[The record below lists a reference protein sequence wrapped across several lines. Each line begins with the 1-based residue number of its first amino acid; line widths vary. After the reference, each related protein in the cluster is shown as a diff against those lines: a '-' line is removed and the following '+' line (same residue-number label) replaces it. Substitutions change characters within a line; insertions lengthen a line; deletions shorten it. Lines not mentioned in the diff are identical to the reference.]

1 MYSERCRRNPRVIK
15 MTRYEVR
22 IGGFGGQGIVTMAV
36 VAGETASLYDK
47 KYVVQTQSYGPEAR
61 GGASKSEIVI
71 SDEEVDYPKVQA
83 PDVFVVLSRAAYL
96 EYVDGLKE
104 DGILIIDEDL
114 VEIEGDLPETVKV
127 YKIPAT
133 RIADKEVGSKQATN
147 VVMLGALTVITKILS
162 VKGLKA
168 RIEERWPR
176 FVKTNMLAL
185 ELGMK
190 AGEEALA
197 KAAE

>member
-1 MYSERCRRNPRVIK
+1 
-15 MTRYEVR
+15 
-22 IGGFGGQGIVTMAV
+22 
-36 VAGETASLYDK
+36 
-47 KYVVQTQSYGPEAR
+47 
-61 GGASKSEIVI
+61 
-71 SDEEVDYPKVQA
+71 
-83 PDVFVVLSRAAYL
+83 LSRAAYL
-96 EYVDGLKE
+96 EYIQGLKD

-114 VEIEGDLPETVKV
+114 VEIEGDLPDTVKV

-162 VKGLKA
+162 VEGLKA

-197 KAAE
+197 KAA

>member
-1 MYSERCRRNPRVIK
+1 MFSERCKREQKVLLLS
-15 MTRYEVR
+15 RYEVR
-22 IGGFGGQGIVTMAV
+22 IGGFGGQGVVTMAM
-36 VAGETASLYDK
+36 VAAETASLFDK

-71 SDEEVDYPKVQA
+71 SDDEIDYPKVLA

-96 EYVDGLKE
+96 EYIDGLRE
-104 DGILIIDEDL
+104 NGTLIIDEDL
-114 VEIEGDLPETVKV
+114 VEVEGKLPKGVKV

-133 RIADKEVGSKQATN
+133 RIADKDVGNKQATN
-147 VVMLGALTVITKILS
+147 VVMLGAFTVITKALS
-162 VKGLKA
+162 VEGLKA

-176 FVKTNMLAL
+176 FIKSNMLAL

-190 AGEEALA
+190 AGKEALESDA
-197 KAAE
+197 

>member
-1 MYSERCRRNPRVIK
+1 MFLRKCNEEQRVNK
-15 MTRYEVR
+15 MVRYEVR
-22 IGGFGGQGIVTMAV
+22 IGGFGGQGVVTMAV

-71 SDEEVDYPKVQA
+71 SDEEVDFPKVQT

-96 EYVDGLKE
+96 EYIDGLKD

-162 VKGLKA
+162 IEGLKA

-176 FVKTNMLAL
+176 FLKTNMLAL

-197 KAAE
+197 KAV

>member
-1 MYSERCRRNPRVIK
+1 MS
-15 MTRYEVR
+15 RYEVR
-22 IGGFGGQGIVTMAV
+22 IGGFGGQGVVTMAV

-71 SDEEVDYPKVQA
+71 SDEEIDFPKVQT
-83 PDVFVVLSRAAYL
+83 PDVFVVLSRAAFLAYI
-96 EYVDGLKE
+96 DGLKD
-104 DGILIIDEDL
+104 DGILIVDEDL
-114 VEIEGDLPETVKV
+114 VKIESELPDTVKV

-147 VVMLGALTVITKILS
+147 VVMLGAFAVITKVLS
-162 VKGLKA
+162 LEGLKA
-168 RIEERWPR
+168 RIEEKWPR
-176 FVKTNMLAL
+176 FLKSNMLAL

-197 KAAE
+197 KAA

>member
-1 MYSERCRRNPRVIK
+1 MQKCNAKPKVNK
-15 MTRYEVR
+15 MSRYEVR
-22 IGGFGGQGIVTMAV
+22 IGGFGGQGVVTMAV

-47 KYVVQTQSYGPEAR
+47 KFVVQTQSYGPEAR

-71 SDEEVDYPKVQA
+71 SDEEIDFPKVQA

-96 EYVDGLKE
+96 EYVNGLKD

-114 VEIEGDLPETVKV
+114 VKIESDIPKTMKV

-147 VVMLGALTVITKILS
+147 VVMLGAFAVITKVLS
-162 VKGLKA
+162 IEGLKA
-168 RIEERWPR
+168 RIEEKWPR
-176 FVKTNMLAL
+176 FVKSNMLAL

-190 AGEEALA
+190 AGEEALK
-197 KAAE
+197 KAA

>member
-1 MYSERCRRNPRVIK
+1 MS
-15 MTRYEVR
+15 RYEVR
-22 IGGFGGQGIVTMAV
+22 IGGFGGQGVVTMAV

-71 SDEEVDYPKVQA
+71 SDEEIDFPKVQT
-83 PDVFVVLSRAAYL
+83 PDVFVVLSRAAFLAYI
-96 EYVDGLKE
+96 DGLKD

-114 VEIEGDLPETVKV
+114 VKIESEIPDTVKV

-133 RIADKEVGSKQATN
+133 RIADKEVGNKQATN
-147 VVMLGALTVITKILS
+147 VVMLGAFAVITKVLS
-162 VKGLKA
+162 LEGLKA
-168 RIEERWPR
+168 RIEEKWPR
-176 FVKTNMLAL
+176 FLKSNMLAL

-197 KAAE
+197 KIA

>member
-1 MYSERCRRNPRVIK
+1 MYLERCSKDLRVNK
-15 MTRYEVR
+15 MVRYEVR
-22 IGGFGGQGIVTMAV
+22 IGGFGGQGVVTMAV
-36 VAGETASLYDK
+36 VVGETASLYDK
-47 KYVVQTQSYGPEAR
+47 KFVVQTQSYGPEAR

-71 SDEEVDYPKVQA
+71 SDEEVDYPKVQS

-96 EYVDGLKE
+96 EYVDGLKD
-104 DGILIIDEDL
+104 DGILIVDEDL
-114 VEIEGDLPETVKV
+114 VEIEGNLPKTVKV

-147 VVMLGALTVITKILS
+147 IVMLGALTVITKILS
-162 VKGLKA
+162 VEGLKA

-176 FVKTNMLAL
+176 FLKTNMLAL

-197 KAAE
+197 KAA

>member
-1 MYSERCRRNPRVIK
+1 MS
-15 MTRYEVR
+15 RYEVR
-22 IGGFGGQGIVTMAV
+22 IGGFGGQGVVTMAV

-47 KYVVQTQSYGPEAR
+47 KFVVQTQSYGPEAR

-71 SDEEVDYPKVQA
+71 SDEEIDFPKVQT

-96 EYVDGLKE
+96 AYIEGLKD

-114 VEIEGDLPETVKV
+114 VNVESDIPDTVKI

-133 RIADKEVGSKQATN
+133 RIADREVGNKQATN
-147 VVMLGALTVITKILS
+147 VVMLGAFAVITKVLS
-162 VKGLKA
+162 IEGLKA
-168 RIEERWPR
+168 RIEEKWPR
-176 FVKTNMLAL
+176 FLKSNMLAL

-197 KAAE
+197 KSA

>member
-1 MYSERCRRNPRVIK
+1 MIDLS
-15 MTRYEVR
+15 RYEVR
-22 IGGFGGQGIVTMAV
+22 IGGFGGQGVVTMAV
-36 VAGETASLYDK
+36 VVGETASLYDK

-96 EYVDGLKE
+96 EYIDGLKE
-104 DGILIIDEDL
+104 NGTLILDEDL
-114 VEIEGDLPETVKV
+114 VEVEGKLPKGVKV

-133 RIADKEVGSKQATN
+133 RIADKDVGNKQATN
-147 VVMLGALTVITKILS
+147 VVMLGAFAVITKALS
-162 VKGLKA
+162 IEGLKA

-176 FVKTNMLAL
+176 FLKSNLLAL

-197 KAAE
+197 QDA

>member
-1 MYSERCRRNPRVIK
+1 MS
-15 MTRYEVR
+15 RYEVR
-22 IGGFGGQGIVTMAV
+22 IGGFGGQGVVTMAV

-71 SDEEVDYPKVQA
+71 SDDEIDFPKVQT

-96 EYVDGLKE
+96 AYIEGLKD
-104 DGILIIDEDL
+104 DGILILDEDL
-114 VEIEGDLPETVKV
+114 VNIESDIPDTVKV

-147 VVMLGALTVITKILS
+147 VVMLGAFAVITKVLS
-162 VKGLKA
+162 IEGLKA
-168 RIEERWPR
+168 RIEEKWPR
-176 FVKTNMLAL
+176 FVKSNMLAL

-197 KAAE
+197 KTA

>member
-1 MYSERCRRNPRVIK
+1 MS
-15 MTRYEVR
+15 RYEVR
-22 IGGFGGQGIVTMAV
+22 IGGFGGQGVVTMAV

-71 SDEEVDYPKVQA
+71 SDEEIDFPKVQT
-83 PDVFVVLSRAAYL
+83 PDVFVVLSRAAFLAYI
-96 EYVDGLKE
+96 DGLKD

-114 VEIEGDLPETVKV
+114 VKIESEIPDTVKV

-133 RIADKEVGSKQATN
+133 RIADKEVGNKQATN
-147 VVMLGALTVITKILS
+147 VVMLGAFAVITKVLS
-162 VKGLKA
+162 LEGLKA
-168 RIEERWPR
+168 RIEEKWPR
-176 FVKTNMLAL
+176 FLKSNILAL

-197 KAAE
+197 KAA

>member
-1 MYSERCRRNPRVIK
+1 MYLQKCRVEPRVNK
-15 MTRYEVR
+15 MVRYEVR
-22 IGGFGGQGIVTMAV
+22 IGGFGGQGVVTMAV

-47 KYVVQTQSYGPEAR
+47 KFVVQTQSYGPEAR

-96 EYVDGLKE
+96 EYIDGLKD

-114 VEIEGDLPETVKV
+114 VEVEGNLPETVKI

-162 VKGLKA
+162 VEGLKA

-197 KAAE
+197 KAA

>member
-1 MYSERCRRNPRVIK
+1 MYLERCNAEQKVNE
-15 MTRYEVR
+15 MSRYEVR
-22 IGGFGGQGIVTMAV
+22 IGGFGGQGVVTMAM

-61 GGASKSEIVI
+61 GGASKSELVI
-71 SDEEVDYPKVQA
+71 SDEEVDYPKVQS

-96 EYVDGLKE
+96 EYIHGLKD

-114 VEIEGDLPETVKV
+114 VEIEGDLPKTVKV
-127 YKIPAT
+127 YRIPAT

-147 VVMLGALTVITKILS
+147 IVMLGALTVITKILS
-162 VKGLKA
+162 VEGLKA

-176 FVKTNMLAL
+176 FLKTNMLAL

-190 AGEEALA
+190 AGEDALA
-197 KAAE
+197 KSA

>member
-1 MYSERCRRNPRVIK
+1 MS
-15 MTRYEVR
+15 RYEVR
-22 IGGFGGQGIVTMAV
+22 IGGFGGQGVVTMAV
-36 VAGETASLYDK
+36 IAGETASLYDK

-71 SDEEVDYPKVQA
+71 SDEEVDFPKVQT

-96 EYVDGLKE
+96 EYVDGLKD

-114 VEIEGDLPETVKV
+114 VKIESDIPKTMKV

-147 VVMLGALTVITKILS
+147 VVMLGAFAVITKILS
-162 VKGLKA
+162 IEGLKA
-168 RIEERWPR
+168 RIEEKWPR

-197 KAAE
+197 KSA

>member
-1 MYSERCRRNPRVIK
+1 MS
-15 MTRYEVR
+15 RYEVR
-22 IGGFGGQGIVTMAV
+22 IGGFGGQGVVTMAV

-47 KYVVQTQSYGPEAR
+47 KFVVQTQSYGPEAR

-71 SDEEVDYPKVQA
+71 SDEEIDFPKVQA

-96 EYVDGLKE
+96 AYIDGLKD

-114 VEIEGDLPETVKV
+114 VNIESDIPDTVKV

-133 RIADKEVGSKQATN
+133 RIAAKEVGSKQATN
-147 VVMLGALTVITKILS
+147 VVMLGAFAVITKVLS
-162 VKGLKA
+162 LEGLKA
-168 RIEERWPR
+168 QIEEKWPR
-176 FVKTNMLAL
+176 FLKSNMLAL

-197 KAAE
+197 KAA